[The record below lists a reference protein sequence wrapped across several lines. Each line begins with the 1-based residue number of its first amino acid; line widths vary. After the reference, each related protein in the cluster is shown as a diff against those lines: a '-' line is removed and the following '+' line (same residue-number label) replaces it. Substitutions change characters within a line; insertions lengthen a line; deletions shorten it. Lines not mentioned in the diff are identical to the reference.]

1 MMKVTLAVVAL
12 AALTAAASGVL
23 HRRVAILQLGLS
35 VAECDCGLGVS
46 SQIAGCEMMCSFC
59 KISVG

>member
-23 HRRVAILQLGLS
+23 HRRVAILQLGL